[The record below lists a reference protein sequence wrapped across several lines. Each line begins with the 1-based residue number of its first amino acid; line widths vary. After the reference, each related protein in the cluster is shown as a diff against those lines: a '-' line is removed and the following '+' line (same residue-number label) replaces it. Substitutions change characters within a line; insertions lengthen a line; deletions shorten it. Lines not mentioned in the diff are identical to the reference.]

1 MDNSDPSEVPVP
13 NRRLVAIVSP
23 SNGKYEKFGAKT
35 SYRAIYFSEFHGYEF
50 SGYDFYETTRCHM
63 QQDHNLILGSRHLED
78 GEWKRKADLRK
89 IHYDHRRSN
98 WLVQDRV
105 QDTQPVTQ

>member
-1 MDNSDPSEVPVP
+1 
-13 NRRLVAIVSP
+13 
-23 SNGKYEKFGAKT
+23 
-35 SYRAIYFSEFHGYEF
+35 
-50 SGYDFYETTRCHM
+50 M